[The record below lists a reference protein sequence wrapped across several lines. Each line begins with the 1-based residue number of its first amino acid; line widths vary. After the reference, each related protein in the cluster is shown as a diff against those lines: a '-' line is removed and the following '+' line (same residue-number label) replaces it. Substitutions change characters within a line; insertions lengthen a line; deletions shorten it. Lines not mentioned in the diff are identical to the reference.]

1 MKRMVSDSES
11 KAKRKPKWGGKET
24 MRQLYIAYPDIN
36 ISLKNLEGVGVK
48 EFQVPL
54 RLYIF
59 LGYNSRVDFLFIFF
73 KSIRSY
79 IIISRR

>member
-11 KAKRKPKWGGKET
+11 KAKRKPKRSENQSGGGKET
-24 MRQLYIAYPDIN
+24 MRQLYIAYPDSN

-54 RLYIF
+54 RIY
-59 LGYNSRVDFLFIFF
+59 FF
-73 KSIRSY
+73 RI
-79 IIISRR
+79 